1 MRKNLTKTY
10 LFFDNV
16 RIVKNIS
23 NNLLNA
29 KKLAFPL
36 VLITIQGDEIKCSS
50 GYITWADLHFLYD
63 QDLKLQGNLKKAPK
77 LTYKALHLGNN
88 KQDVNLPL
96 AIFHDTTIAPCK
108 SYLPERQDTSSFSHS
123 CKQLVD
129 NCKCQEALCTKCH
142 YGWR

>member
-50 GYITWADLHFLYD
+50 EYITWADLHFLYD
-63 QDLKLQGNLKKAPK
+63 QDLRLQGNLKK
-77 LTYKALHLGNN
+77 LRN
-88 KQDVNLPL
+88 
-96 AIFHDTTIAPCK
+96 
-108 SYLPERQDTSSFSHS
+108 
-123 CKQLVD
+123 
-129 NCKCQEALCTKCH
+129 
-142 YGWR
+142 